1 MGYQIDDVVVLLDG
15 RAGFV
20 TAMTLGSI
28 YGVPDE
34 VTVKCFDGFS
44 SVHSDAALNYYCHSH
59 EFVVG
64 EEVMHVPDGQWG
76 VVSVVNGKRTLCC
89 INFDG
94 EAKGVCVAVSQLVHK
109 RALSIGANYMNNS
122 GVDILDLKKGPCK
135 KCGGTGKVVL
145 FRLPTQCECQK
156 VKSK

>member
-1 MGYQIDDVVVLLDG
+1 MGYQINDVVVLLDG

-44 SVHSDAALNYYCHSH
+44 SVHSDVALKSYCHLH

-64 EEVMHVPDGQWG
+64 EEVMHVPDGRWG
-76 VVSVVNGKRTLCC
+76 VVVNEDGRRRKSLCC
-89 INFDG
+89 VNFDG
-94 EAKGVCVAVSQLVHK
+94 GAMRVCVAVSQLVHK
-109 RALSIGANYMNNS
+109 RALSIS
-122 GVDILDLKKGPCK
+122 EVDMLRLDSQRPHAGQGSCK

-145 FRLPTQCECQK
+145 FQLPVKCECQDG
-156 VKSK
+156 